1 MDARPIAKQRNCSA
15 QNIVRGMNS
24 TPICQARWPIGR
36 KRDRGSI
43 LINTAVA
50 LSLIAITLVGTELG
64 YLFYMKREFQK
75 AVDLAALAG
84 AQQLT
89 PSATSSNCGVAI
101 GAASTNA
108 GQNLS
113 GVAINPPECGSWE
126 PSGPTGG
133 NAGCFSSSTDHFM
146 PDGTPSNAVRVRI
159 EKAPATL
166 FPFFAGDRTIC
177 VQAVAVLDAPVAAF
191 TVGSRLLRLED
202 NTLLPNLLKAVG
214 VDLSPTDLLSYR
226 GLANTSITPSGLLA
240 ALGVPIN
247 GDLDVGTLNQL
258 ASIQNLTLGGL
269 IDATITALQ
278 NQGGTV
284 SASIGLL
291 QQLRTRL
298 SAEALAAHVKLFGNE
313 ASPGIL
319 VGLDTTGNAALNAQV
334 DLLSLVTAGA
344 SIANGKNLIAID
356 NLGIGILGVQAKA
369 SVIEPPSIGIG
380 GVGTIARTAQIRVYL
395 RITPP
400 LLGLDLPLILELAQ
414 STGELKNINCK
425 IPRHNATIAVSSSQV
440 NACLGRFHDMTT
452 ESDTNSS
459 HFFTENNRCAP
470 NSSGVFPDSAEGV
483 RRHRILNVL
492 GLGAVS
498 ASARVG
504 LPVLA
509 SQAPVETDPP
519 LNVPSSPSDGTSQT
533 TINATGINLAQ
544 IVSNVAK
551 AVTDGILG
559 DLGGQGLGLLLGAI
573 LSLLDPVLDI
583 LSQVL
588 AGLLSTLGI
597 SIGQTDV
604 SLLSVDCGVAK
615 LVH

>member
-1 MDARPIAKQRNCSA
+1 MKRTPLHQAPQ
-15 QNIVRGMNS
+15 S
-24 TPICQARWPIGR
+24 TGGLHA
-36 KRDRGSI
+36 RGSI
-43 LINTAVA
+43 LINTAIA
-50 LSLIAITLVGTELG
+50 LSLILITLVGTELG
-64 YLFYMKREFQK
+64 YLFYVKRELQK
-75 AVDLAALAG
+75 TVDLAALAG
-84 AQQLT
+84 AQKLVHPGGAGTCSAADGPQNAALASANQNFPGIVLT
-89 PSATSSNCGVAI
+89 EMKCGHWDPAEATPTISASDACFAN
-101 GAASTNA
+101 TN
-108 GQNLS
+108 
-113 GVAINPPECGSWE
+113 
-126 PSGPTGG
+126 
-133 NAGCFSSSTDHFM
+133 DHFL
-146 PDGTPSNAVRVRI
+146 PEALPENAFRVRI
-159 EKAPATL
+159 KKTPATL
-166 FPFFAGDRTIC
+166 LPFFEGNRTIC
-177 VQAVAVLDAPVAAF
+177 VQAVAALDAPVAAF

-269 IDATITALQ
+269 IDATVIALQ

-298 SAEALAAHVKLFGNE
+298 SAEALSTHVKLFGNE

-425 IPRHNATIAVSSSQV
+425 VPRHNATIAVSSSQV

-452 ESDTNSS
+452 EADTNSS

-470 NSSGVFPDSAEGV
+470 NSSGIFPDSAEGV

-509 SQAPVETDPP
+509 SQAPVETNPP

-533 TINATGINLAQ
+533 TITATGINLAQ

-559 DLGGQGLGLLLGAI
+559 DLGGQGLGLLLGTI

>member
-1 MDARPIAKQRNCSA
+1 
-15 QNIVRGMNS
+15 MNAA
-24 TPICQARWPIGR
+24 TMR
-36 KRDRGSI
+36 KAFQPSDRRRARGSI
-43 LINTAVA
+43 LVNTAIA

-64 YLFYMKREFQK
+64 YLFYMKRELQK
-75 AVDLAALAG
+75 TADLAALAG
-84 AQQLT
+84 AQKLT
-89 PSATSSNCGVAI
+89 PPGDSGTCSASDGPQNAALASANQNFPGIGLTEMKCGHWDPANATPASPVPDDCFI
-101 GAASTNA
+101 GTD
-108 GQNLS
+108 
-113 GVAINPPECGSWE
+113 
-126 PSGPTGG
+126 
-133 NAGCFSSSTDHFM
+133 DHFL
-146 PDGTPSNAVRVRI
+146 PEAFPENAFRVRI
-159 EKAPATL
+159 KKTPATL
-166 FPFFAGDRTIC
+166 LPFFEGNRNIC
-177 VQAVAVLDAPVAAF
+177 VQAVAALDAPVAAF

-202 NTLLPNLLKAVG
+202 NTLLPNLLKAIG
-214 VDLSPTDLLSYR
+214 LDLSPTDLLSYR
-226 GLANTSITPSGLLA
+226 GLANTSITPAGLLA
-240 ALGVPIN
+240 ALGVPVT
-247 GDLDVGTLNQL
+247 GDLNVGTLNQL
-258 ASIQNLTLGGL
+258 ASIEGLALGGL
-269 IDATITALQ
+269 IDATVIALQ

-284 SASIGLL
+284 DASIALL
-291 QQLRTRL
+291 RQLQGGL
-298 SAEALAAHVKLFGNE
+298 SAGAVAAKVKLFGNE
-313 ASPGIL
+313 TSPGIL
-319 VGLDTTGNAALNAQV
+319 VGLDTTGNAALNSKV

-380 GVGTIARTAQIRVYL
+380 GVGAIARTAQIRAYL

-425 IPRHNATIAVSSSQV
+425 APRHNATIAVSSSQV
-440 NACLGRFHDMTT
+440 NVCLGRFHDMTS
-452 ESDTNSS
+452 EADSNSS

-470 NSSGVFPDSAEGV
+470 NSSGAFPDSAEGV

-509 SQAPVETDPP
+509 SQAPVETNPP

-533 TINATGINLAQ
+533 TITATGINPAQ
-544 IVSNVAK
+544 IVSSAAR

-559 DLGGQGLGLLLGAI
+559 DLGGQGLGLLLGTI
-573 LSLLDPVLDI
+573 TGLLKPVFDI

-588 AGLLSTLGI
+588 AALLSTLGI

>member
-1 MDARPIAKQRNCSA
+1 MKRTPQRQA
-15 QNIVRGMNS
+15 LQS
-24 TPICQARWPIGR
+24 TGGR
-36 KRDRGSI
+36 HARGSI

-50 LSLIAITLVGTELG
+50 LSLILITLIGTELG
-64 YLFYMKREFQK
+64 YLFYVKRELQK
-75 AVDLAALAG
+75 TVDLAALAG
-84 AQQLT
+84 AQKLIPPGGT
-89 PSATSSNCGVAI
+89 GTC
-101 GAASTNA
+101 GAADGPQTAALVSANQNFPGIVLTETRCGHWDPAEATPTTSGSDACFANTN
-108 GQNLS
+108 
-113 GVAINPPECGSWE
+113 
-126 PSGPTGG
+126 
-133 NAGCFSSSTDHFM
+133 DHFL
-146 PDGTPSNAVRVRI
+146 PEALPENAFRVRI
-159 EKAPATL
+159 KKTPATL
-166 FPFFAGDRTIC
+166 LPFFEGNRTIC
-177 VQAVAVLDAPVAAF
+177 VQAVAALDTPVAAF

-214 VDLSPTDLLSYR
+214 VDLSPADLLSYR
-226 GLANTSITPSGLLA
+226 GLANASITPSGLLA

-269 IDATITALQ
+269 IDATVTALQ

-298 SAEALAAHVKLFGNE
+298 SAEALATHVKLFGNA

-380 GVGTIARTAQIRVYL
+380 GVGTIARTAQIRLYL
-395 RITPP
+395 RIAPP

-425 IPRHNATIAVSSSQV
+425 VPRHNATIAVSSSQV
-440 NACLGRFHDMTT
+440 NACVGRFHDMTA
-452 ESDTNSS
+452 EADTISS

-483 RRHRILNVL
+483 RRHRILNL
-492 GLGAVS
+492 GLVS

-509 SQAPVETDPP
+509 SQAPVETNPP

-533 TINATGINLAQ
+533 TITATGINLTQ
-544 IVSNVAK
+544 IVGNVAK
-551 AVTDGILG
+551 AVTDGILS
-559 DLGGQGLGLLLGAI
+559 DLLGQGLGLLLGAI